1 MALINILWVAINFM
15 FQYKKPTVIDIPLS
29 VSTYIYILYVVSK
42 ESLSF
47 FKTAF
52 QYFVI
57 KKKLFKFT
65 LALSQTESE
74 KCIHCY
80 TKILQ
85 LLGENNFVQYPTF
98 MVLDYFCNLQDLFGV
113 SYWLN
118 EPNIDI
124 VCCFSC
130 FISSFPSISKI
141 GISQLNT
148 S

>member
-29 VSTYIYILYVVSK
+29 VSTYIYFICCQQRK
-42 ESLSF
+42 PII
-47 FKTAF
+47 F
-52 QYFVI
+52 QNCISVFRY
-57 KKKLFKFT
+57 KKKIFKFT

-74 KCIHCY
+74 KCINCY